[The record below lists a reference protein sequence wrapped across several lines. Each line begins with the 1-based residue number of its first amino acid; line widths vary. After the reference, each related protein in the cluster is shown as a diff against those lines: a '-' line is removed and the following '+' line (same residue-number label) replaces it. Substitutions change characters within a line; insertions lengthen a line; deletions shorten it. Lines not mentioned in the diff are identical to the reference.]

1 MITIKSDKFTQSV
14 CSPVL
19 RRRKP
24 IIFACPKCLKVETF
38 YILHSKTCSSCG
50 AVLPNIEDCA
60 FTLLGRFDY
69 HKNNKVVEK

>member
-1 MITIKSDKFTQSV
+1 MITIESDKFMQSIH
-14 CSPVL
+14 SPIL

-50 AVLPNIEDCA
+50 AVLPSIEECA
-60 FTLLGRFDY
+60 FEVLGRFNY
-69 HKNNKVVEK
+69 HKNNKATEI